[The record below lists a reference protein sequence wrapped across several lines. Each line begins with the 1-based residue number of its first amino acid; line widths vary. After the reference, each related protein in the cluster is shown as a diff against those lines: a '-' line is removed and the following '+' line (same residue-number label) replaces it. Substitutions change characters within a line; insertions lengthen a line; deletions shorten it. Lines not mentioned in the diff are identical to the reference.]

1 MAIARD
7 ATVIY
12 TEDIGLASRAKR
24 NMTFLHHDGHFDR
37 CVPLSDNDRQ
47 GTLLEME
54 SAYTQQFSIAFGC
67 RKQLLI
73 HTDCNVEISTC
84 TVLFALRT

>member
-1 MAIARD
+1 
-7 ATVIY
+7 
-12 TEDIGLASRAKR
+12 
-24 NMTFLHHDGHFDR
+24 
-37 CVPLSDNDRQ
+37 
-47 GTLLEME
+47 ME